1 MMSKENSGRASPV
14 GQEAGDASSAT
25 VVKDDKGTEE
35 DTEERDKM
43 EKEAMVNGD
52 VTNNNNDDDD
62 GEESGEQEEITD
74 QEIDGGTYMYVY
86 IRIHTWKLKTDRPS
100 HLLSL
105 KWVS

>member
-1 MMSKENSGRASPV
+1 MSKENSGRASPV

-35 DTEERDKM
+35 KKDTEERDKM

-74 QEIDGGTYMYVY
+74 QEIDEGTYACMFTFAY
-86 IRIHTWKLKTDRPS
+86 TCEN
-100 HLLSL
+100 
-105 KWVS
+105 